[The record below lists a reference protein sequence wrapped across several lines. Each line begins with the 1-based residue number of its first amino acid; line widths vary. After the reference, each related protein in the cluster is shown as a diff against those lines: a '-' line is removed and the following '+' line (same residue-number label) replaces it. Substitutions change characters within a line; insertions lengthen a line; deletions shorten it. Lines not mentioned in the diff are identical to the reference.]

1 MYIYY
6 SFPKIFIEALA
17 IIVITSIAFFLLKYM
32 KLEQEYILSILAV
45 IAYASQKLLVYINQ
59 IYHSLTVLNSLRDVS
74 LDVIN
79 EINSNKSKTVNRDN
93 FSLNWSKLKFKNIEF
108 KYEKKI
114 Y

>member
-1 MYIYY
+1 M
-6 SFPKIFIEALA
+6 
-17 IIVITSIAFFLLKYM
+17 
-32 KLEQEYILSILAV
+32 

-93 FSLNWSKLKFKNIEF
+93 LSLNWSELKFKNIEF
-108 KYEKKI
+108 KYEKKYI
-114 Y
+114 